1 MAYSIITC
9 IASLFVLLYVLR
21 LSQLS
26 LGLPFAYLAG
36 LLLIHVPGAYA
47 HYINP
52 AAFWT
57 NEYVALGI
65 YYAALASA
73 FFVVGV
79 IGAGFGGRA
88 PPPVANPDRKRFIQ
102 FCFFGGL
109 GFVYGLN
116 YFQDIPSLGAA
127 IEKGG
132 AVWILGTMLGL
143 KSAVKRGN
151 PKEMFVWCA
160 ASMVYPVLKLVLGG
174 FLSYGS
180 AALIIIYS
188 VLVVTVGKAWKVVI
202 GIIFA
207 VVFGMNLFVNY
218 FQHREYIREEA
229 WGGASLEDKLDASL
243 SIVTDFQWFSTENP
257 KQMAAL
263 DARLNQNYF
272 VGLAAERLQAGVV
285 SYLQGRSLWEGLIA
299 LVPRAL
305 WPDKPV
311 YGGSPMIVAE
321 MTGLH
326 LSTTT
331 SWGVGNVMEAQ
342 INFGTTGVIVSF
354 LLFGFFLG
362 KLDRAAALAER
373 RADYGRLI
381 LYFLPAIAAI
391 QPNGSIVEVTSG
403 TAAAF
408 IAAFG
413 WRWAWQ
419 QLKKRPRQRT
429 RPSVTG
435 ALSR

>member
-1 MAYSIITC
+1 M
-9 IASLFVLLYVLR
+9 LLYVLR
-21 LSQLS
+21 RSQLS
-26 LGLPFAYLAG
+26 LGLPFAYLTG

-65 YYAALASA
+65 YYAALASV
-73 FFVVGV
+73 FFVAGV
-79 IGAGFGGRA
+79 VVAGVGGRA
-88 PPPVANPDRKRFIQ
+88 PPPVADPDRKRFIQ
-102 FCFFGGL
+102 FCFLGGL
-109 GFVYGLN
+109 GFVYGLS
-116 YFQDIPSLGAA
+116 FLQDIPSLGAA

-132 AVWILGTMLGL
+132 AIWILGVMLGL

-151 PKEMFVWCA
+151 PIEMLVWCA
-160 ASMVYPVLKLVLGG
+160 ASMIYPVLKLVLGG

-188 VLVVTVGKAWKVVI
+188 VLVVIVDRVWKVVI

-207 VVFGMNLFVNY
+207 VVLGMNLFVNY
-218 FQHREYIREEA
+218 FQHREHIREEA
-229 WGGASLEDKLDASL
+229 WGGASLEDRLDATL
-243 SIVTDFQWFSTENP
+243 SIFTDFQWFSSENP
-257 KQMAAL
+257 EQMTAL

-272 VGLAAERLQAGVV
+272 VGLAAARLQAGAV
-285 SYLQGRSLWEGLIA
+285 SYLHGRSLGEGLMA

-311 YGGSPMIVAE
+311 FAGSPEIVAE

-326 LSTTT
+326 LSKST

-342 INFGTTGVIVSF
+342 INFGTPGVVVSF
-354 LLFGFFLG
+354 LLFGFFLR
-362 KLDRAAALAER
+362 KFDRAAALAER

-381 LYFLPAIAAI
+381 FCFLPAVAAI
-391 QPNGSIVEVTSG
+391 QPNGSLVEVASG
-403 TAAAF
+403 AAAATL
-408 IAAFG
+408 AAFG
-413 WRWAWQ
+413 WRWGWQ
-419 QLKKRPRQRT
+419 QWTRRPRRRA

-435 ALSR
+435 AVSR